1 MIADP
6 VRVLII
12 DDDGLLRAMLGLTL
26 QHQGYQVRT
35 AASGWD
41 GLMSAIAWNP
51 RLIVV
56 DVAMPEM
63 SGLAFVEALRKR
75 PQLAEV
81 PVLLISGYD
90 PPDLTLLDQVSF
102 LSKPFEPAVFARVVR
117 DLLAR
122 PLPMRERA
130 LMR

>member
-1 MIADP
+1 MLADP
-6 VRVLII
+6 ARVLII

-26 QHQGYQVRT
+26 QHQGYNVRT

-41 GLMSAIAWNP
+41 GLMSAVAWNP

-63 SGLAFVEALRKR
+63 SGTAFVEALRKR
-75 PQLAEV
+75 PQLADV

-90 PPDLTLLDQVSF
+90 QPEAAASAQVAF
-102 LSKPFEPAVFARVVR
+102 LSKPFETSVFSRLVR
-117 DLLAR
+117 ELLAKAAPANER
-122 PLPMRERA
+122 SVMR
-130 LMR
+130 